1 MKKYIAEGFGTG
13 VLALAVS
20 LSVLGAFPVPTPVIA
35 GLVLLLFVYSL
46 SHVSGTHINP
56 AVTLGLLSLG
66 KIEIKQSLG
75 YLLAQF
81 AGASA
86 AIGLVVLTIGT
97 TPPVGAEE
105 SLTVFLAELIGM
117 TLFTFG
123 IASVVFGKVHEA
135 MGGVVIGGSLLL
147 GITLAVLLGSNGILN
162 PAVAL
167 ALGSFN
173 VVYVAGPIIGSMLG
187 MWLYRLLG
195 SQ

>member
-1 MKKYIAEGFGTG
+1 MKKYIAETFGTG

-187 MWLYRLLG
+187 MWLYRPLG

>member
-20 LSVLGAFPVPTPVIA
+20 LSVLGAFSVPTPVIA

-187 MWLYRLLG
+187 MWLYRLFG